1 MALRSCFSSRSS
13 PLRTPFLARGRC
25 SGALFPSPFR
35 SGFSRK
41 RWRRW
46 GSSRESWLPWLP
58 VAIVARGGGRSE
70 RGCCGLRWDASLAG
84 EQLRQVLTSM
94 SPLCLGAP
102 THPGSGV
109 RQPRGIRPLCQ
120 GAGPVLPYPSP
131 REDSDPL
138 SPGRPLPPEQRP
150 CPGWEPPASRN
161 SRPSSAVSWGK
172 RRLGGSREV
181 GGLGSGGSPGGEC
194 VRGV

>member
-1 MALRSCFSSRSS
+1 
-13 PLRTPFLARGRC
+13 
-25 SGALFPSPFR
+25 
-35 SGFSRK
+35 
-41 RWRRW
+41 
-46 GSSRESWLPWLP
+46 
-58 VAIVARGGGRSE
+58 
-70 RGCCGLRWDASLAG
+70 
-84 EQLRQVLTSM
+84 M
-94 SPLCLGAP
+94 SPLCLGVP

-172 RRLGGSREV
+172 RRRGGSREV
-181 GGLGSGGSPGGEC
+181 GGLGSGGSPGGLHAVKRLPGNC
-194 VRGV
+194 IKGSWDLIVSSQICLSFIRGSVSQKTGLQFHLDHPDTGHWIESMD